1 MEFCIVIT
9 MLGLHLV
16 WSLWLHTSHK
26 SEFVRDFKEGLGSLL
41 KALED
46 DEFSKKKS
54 TFLEVSRVEE

>member
-1 MEFCIVIT
+1 

-16 WSLWLHTSHK
+16 WSLWLDTSHE

-41 KALED
+41 KALEE

-54 TFLEVSRVEE
+54 PFLKASRVEE

>member
-1 MEFCIVIT
+1 

-16 WSLWLHTSHK
+16 WSLWLNT

-41 KALED
+41 KALEE

-54 TFLEVSRVEE
+54 PFLEASRVEE